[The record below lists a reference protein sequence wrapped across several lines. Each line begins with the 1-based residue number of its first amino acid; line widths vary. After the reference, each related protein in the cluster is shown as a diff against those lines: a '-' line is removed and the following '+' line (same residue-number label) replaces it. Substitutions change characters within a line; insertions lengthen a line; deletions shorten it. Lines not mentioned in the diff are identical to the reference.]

1 MQNIKVIGRGVDTLV
16 LNVSYADKQFQPI
29 KQELDADL
37 QEVLSTL
44 QDEARINESAV
55 VTEWAFKGFNLFM
68 QPKGSRGQW
77 RWILICPLVSLAISR
92 GRLNQMIAQVRLS
105 SEYLWSCETVS
116 DAIVEVSLLLYDL
129 FGEYLWVIMVTSR
142 VVYSFSCCFWC
153 LIAFV

>member
-55 VTEWAFKGFNLFM
+55 VTEWAFKGFALYM
-68 QPKGSRGQW
+68 QPKGSRGQE
-77 RWILICPLVSLAISR
+77 RWILTCPLVSLAISR

-129 FGEYLWVIMVTSR
+129 FGEYLWVQVSE
-142 VVYSFSCCFWC
+142 VD
-153 LIAFV
+153 L